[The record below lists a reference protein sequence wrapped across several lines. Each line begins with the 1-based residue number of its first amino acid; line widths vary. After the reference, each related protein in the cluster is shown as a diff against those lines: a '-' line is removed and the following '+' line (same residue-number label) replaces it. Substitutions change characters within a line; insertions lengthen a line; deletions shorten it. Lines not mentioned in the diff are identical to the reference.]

1 MHRRTTSRSQAGRGW
16 QAPACANEPIRFR
29 QCVTLRF
36 QAHLLR
42 QTGERTV
49 SENVLEPGPQDY
61 DRINVLVEA
70 ELVYWTQQ
78 FGVSRQQLAQAIQ
91 DVGPRI
97 PDLRKVLGEPAP

>member
-1 MHRRTTSRSQAGRGW
+1 M
-16 QAPACANEPIRFR
+16 
-29 QCVTLRF
+29 
-36 QAHLLR
+36 
-42 QTGERTV
+42 

-97 PDLRKVLGEPAP
+97 TDLRKVLGEPAP

>member
-1 MHRRTTSRSQAGRGW
+1 M
-16 QAPACANEPIRFR
+16 
-29 QCVTLRF
+29 
-36 QAHLLR
+36 
-42 QTGERTV
+42 